1 MTSIINPPETP
12 PDPTEPTD
20 PTDLSE
26 PTDLSVTADRA
37 HPTAFVPPR
46 ERSVPIGPAA
56 PIGPPLPPVF
66 RHEWADDELSGL
78 LVSHNR
84 NEVLIAEICTPER
97 VRDVEDHLAIIGPR
111 MGVSRARAR
120 DYCYIGLMFR
130 RMPTL
135 HRQAR
140 DRGHL
145 PFRHLAS
152 IAVGTVAV
160 DDEHIG
166 DVEKDLLDYLAPSKD
181 GLALPGIRS
190 FNREICRIVDE
201 HDPLARPIDEDD
213 PAEERAARES
223 VVIETDTANGLGHLN
238 ATLDKDRMAEF
249 QELLAAERN
258 RRIDLEGKCTWADAL
273 MGMARGEANP
283 RIVMNVYRDINGGRA
298 YLDGAGWLSD
308 FATEEWTRRCT
319 HARLSGDSRVNGY
332 VPSAAQQ
339 ARVRGRD
346 GFCRFPGCDVPARKC
361 DIDHI
366 QPYDHDNP
374 GAGGPTDSR
383 NLHCL
388 CRRHHNLKTSRL
400 WDVVKLADDT
410 EIWSSRTTGD
420 AHVSVPQGPLAG
432 CGRQTFDEAI
442 TRTTATLHEHNTKRM
457 QREAEQAEADRM
469 AAESFVRA
477 REARERRD
485 RDFREAN
492 VRRRNRMHA
501 AELRDYQD
509 ANADWFDA
517 QAEGWPTT
525 HRDPEPPKRRLPHPD
540 IPF

>member
-1 MTSIINPPETP
+1 M
-12 PDPTEPTD
+12 
-20 PTDLSE
+20 
-26 PTDLSVTADRA
+26 
-37 HPTAFVPPR
+37 
-46 ERSVPIGPAA
+46 
-56 PIGPPLPPVF
+56 F

-97 VRDVEDHLAIIGPR
+97 VCDVEDHLAIIGPR

-298 YLDGAGWLSD
+298 YLDGAAGS
-308 FATEEWTRRCT
+308 ATSPPRNGRAAAPTRACPAIRASTATCPPP
-319 HARLSGDSRVNGY
+319 HSRRGSGAGTV
-332 VPSAAQQ
+332 SAAS
-339 ARVRGRD
+339 
-346 GFCRFPGCDVPARKC
+346 PGATCPRANATSTTSSPMTTTIPARA
-361 DIDHI
+361 DR
-366 QPYDHDNP
+366 
-374 GAGGPTDSR
+374 PTR
-383 NLHCL
+383 GICIAFVAATT
-388 CRRHHNLKTSRL
+388 TSRRR
-400 WDVVKLADDT
+400 A
-410 EIWSSRTTGD
+410 
-420 AHVSVPQGPLAG
+420 
-432 CGRQTFDEAI
+432 CGT
-442 TRTTATLHEHNTKRM
+442 
-457 QREAEQAEADRM
+457 
-469 AAESFVRA
+469 
-477 REARERRD
+477 
-485 RDFREAN
+485 
-492 VRRRNRMHA
+492 
-501 AELRDYQD
+501 
-509 ANADWFDA
+509 W
-517 QAEGWPTT
+517 
-525 HRDPEPPKRRLPHPD
+525 
-540 IPF
+540 